1 MASAWSAISGPCTIW
16 LLVSTMSL
24 FIRSSP
30 PDLNRTV
37 STPALMIWVHF
48 SFLPARTISGVM
60 VPMKASASTISFITV
75 SLVTG
80 ITLAF
85 GEALWYSLTSGP
97 APMTRIFLVCAESA
111 QALMARNKVRRRINC
126 YVSFKKRIVS
136 RYVGAL
142 GLHIDGIERLAG
154 AHEQAVAL
162 CPAKPHPG
170 AHLRRPDQSP
180 PLAPG
185 STNRAPLLTSP
196 HPPTAPPHVP
206 SLSTSDSPHFSPP

>member
-1 MASAWSAISGPCTIW
+1 
-16 LLVSTMSL
+16 MSL

-30 PDLNRTV
+30 PDLHRPV
-37 STPALMIWVHF
+37 STPALMIWVDF
-48 SFLPARTISGVM
+48 SCLRARTISGVM
-60 VPMKASASTISFITV
+60 VRMKASASTISFITV

-136 RYVGAL
+136 RDVGAL

-162 CPAKPHPG
+162 GPAQADLG
-170 AHLRRPDQSP
+170 
-180 PLAPG
+180 
-185 STNRAPLLTSP
+185 APLRQQDHAQPPPRGGHACAPTLTFSP
-196 HPPTAPPHVP
+196 HPRPHP
-206 SLSTSDSPHFSPP
+206 SCAVFYRAG